1 MDRCDDAEN
10 TTPGIKSCFAKA
22 WQMHRSMGG
31 KGVQWW
37 WEKRVNVSRLV
48 GREACWGASSPRP
61 YMCRYAWKPVWGNGG
76 GEEEGEGGVWG
87 VNQGYICIAWR
98 GVGGCLEGGVRIPV
112 APLSPCLY
120 WPLLTNDTSSHRS
133 FQPYF
138 SLLSSQSTQHRQ
150 DSAAASKLRAASCIS
165 AEPLD

>member
-1 MDRCDDAEN
+1 MDHCDDAEN

-31 KGVQWW
+31 KGVWWW

-48 GREACWGASSPRP
+48 GREACWGANSPRP
-61 YMCRYAWKPVWGNGG
+61 YMCRYAWKSVWGNGR
-76 GEEEGEGGVWG
+76 GEEEGEGG

-112 APLSPCLY
+112 TPLSPCLY

-165 AEPLD
+165 AEPLG